1 MADNNLNLDDL
12 FGDMFGSM
20 DSSDQFANIFSEEP
34 KAEEKKEEPKQ
45 EAPVAE
51 PEQTP
56 IEQAPVEESPVEEKV
71 APAEEAKEE
80 ESEPEAAQKE
90 PTEEAKAE
98 ETPSEEPKAEEA
110 AQEEEAE
117 EEPVPEVK
125 VEKKTRR
132 RRKKATDK
140 EAEEATE
147 TTEAAEPKKKK
158 TELKGDLLVKS
169 GELDED
175 FVKSLLIPLGPKYA
189 EQKAEVSKMMNNIV
203 LTKDM
208 KPAVV
213 QMMLAQNTE
222 LARYIE
228 FHADGYIEAYN
239 NLTDKESGLI
249 TRVKAQAAK
258 ECDGT
263 KEDKQYAA
271 TLALVHYKDPK
282 TGKEINL
289 MDYMNALRAA
299 KDFFNN
305 ARNYSKSV
313 GISLTTFNKLSI

>member
-12 FGDMFGSM
+12 FGDMFGNM
-20 DSSDQFANIFSEEP
+20 DSSDQFANIFNEEP
-34 KAEEKKEEPKQ
+34 KTEEKKEEPKQ

-51 PEQTP
+51 PEQV
-56 IEQAPVEESPVEEKV
+56 PVEENPAEEKA
-71 APAEEAKEE
+71 APAEEVKEE
-80 ESEPEAAQKE
+80 APEPEAAQKE
-90 PTEEAKAE
+90 TTEEAKAE
-98 ETPSEEPKAEEA
+98 ETPAEEPKAEEA
-110 AQEEEAE
+110 AQEEETE

-132 RRKKATDK
+132 RRKKADK
-140 EAEEATE
+140 ETEEATE
-147 TTEAAEPKKKK
+147 TTEAAGPKKK

-169 GELDED
+169 EELDED

-189 EQKAEVSKMMNNIV
+189 EQKAEVSKMMNDIV

-313 GISLTTFNKLSI
+313 GISLTTFNKLSV